1 MGSTKAS
8 ARGLKESA
16 GTAPPPL
23 ALRTGLVAG
32 LLPVT
37 TEFVTDIGRTE
48 GLEIRFIV
56 VELIIRIRY
65 QIYGRVSIKILNGT

>member
-16 GTAPPPL
+16 GTADPAL

-32 LLPVT
+32 LFPVT
-37 TEFVTDIGRTE
+37 TGFARDIGRTE
-48 GLEIRFIV
+48 GLEIRFMIV
-56 VELIIRIRY
+56 HNL
-65 QIYGRVSIKILNGT
+65 